1 MCIRDSLGIVLASGL
16 LGLLALARSGSLL
29 FFRSAAIPGAVAV
42 GNRPLPLAPAIGL
55 LMLTLLLTFGAG
67 TWLEVTTAIADQLL
81 EPGLYI
87 QAVLA
92 EA

>member
-1 MCIRDSLGIVLASGL
+1 M
-16 LGLLALARSGSLL
+16 
-29 FFRSAAIPGAVAV
+29 VAE
-42 GNRPLPLAPAIGL
+42 GNRPVTLGPAIGL
-55 LMLTLLLTFGAG
+55 LMLTLILTFGAG

-92 EA
+92 EG